1 MRWISKEGYEIDTDR
16 LITDLRVLE
25 TEFPHLQM
33 TETVSRL
40 VSAIAGAEVLLIET
54 GDMEK
59 DDATI
64 TDDNQA
70 GGDNPYGSIR

>member
-1 MRWISKEGYEIDTDR
+1 MRWISKDGYEIDTDR
-16 LITDLRVLE
+16 LITDLRMLE

-33 TETVSRL
+33 TEPVSRL
-40 VSAIAGAEVLLIET
+40 VSAIVGAEVLLIET